1 MGQDRTKERVARP
14 KRGQK
19 WSPLSC
25 RNGLSVFFTREKAN
39 MKHIAIVTFLLLSTP
54 AFSGDNDRL
63 RLPGVVTDI
72 QRVIDGRP
80 DPNSLSAA
88 TQPPVYGTTLQN
100 QDKTPQGA
108 SVSPKLNPP
117 GLEFRKSF

>member
-1 MGQDRTKERVARP
+1 M
-14 KRGQK
+14 
-19 WSPLSC
+19 S
-25 RNGLSVFFTREKAN
+25 
-39 MKHIAIVTFLLLSTP
+39 STP

-88 TQPPVYGTTLQN
+88 TQPPDHSTMLES
-100 QDKTPQGA
+100 QDKTPPGE
-108 SVSPKLNPP
+108 SLSPKLNPP
-117 GLEFRKSF
+117 GLEFKKSF